1 MCEAFW
7 VELAGCV
14 AVPVVVGAAAVAVI
28 GVSSSSSLEVE
39 LLSSLE
45 LESLLLEF
53 FRDGR
58 RALGAPRSPFSL
70 SGLGG

>member
-1 MCEAFW
+1 M
-7 VELAGCV
+7 V
-14 AVPVVVGAAAVAVI
+14 AGAAAVAVI
-28 GVSSSSSLEVE
+28 GASSSSSLEVE

-45 LESLLLEF
+45 LDSLLLEF
-53 FRDGR
+53 LREGR

>member
-1 MCEAFW
+1 M
-7 VELAGCV
+7 ELAGCV
-14 AVPVVVGAAAVAVI
+14 AVPVVVVAAAAVAVI